1 MMVYMKNGTI
11 LAGNMRNKIAAAF
24 DSIDKILVWMFLL
37 AFCLRLAWAV
47 FVAGLDY
54 FPPGDDAPNYFEY
67 ARNLVAGKG
76 YIAEGG
82 RAFRAPGYPFFLA
95 AVFYVFGESNSA
107 VKIVQCVVSSLIPVL
122 VCLIGLQVSTRRV
135 AVAAGL
141 YTCVYYGLV
150 NEPSRYMT
158 EATFT
163 FLFTLTVWLFLRA
176 REKPRAA
183 AAAGAA
189 LGLML
194 LTRPVGILSLPVFLA
209 WLWLVLDR
217 RTFVRRAAVIAAACL
232 LTLAPWWIRNY
243 RVFHAFVP
251 FNTQFLITG
260 QVEDDKVAPTRYEKI
275 ATNEYGAL
283 MPRDG
288 RQTLMQVGVQGFWK
302 QGFERMAT
310 FFYPFVP
317 GFDITW
323 FFLLPFWLVGMYA
336 ALRQGNRP
344 AYILFNLAIYFPMYF
359 FISATTRYK
368 YSVSPFIIVFAS
380 MGFYYLY
387 EKYRAGRKYYAV
399 LLAWTAA
406 NLAVWLYAPWFRALA
421 LKAKGF

>member
-1 MMVYMKNGTI
+1 MKNK
-11 LAGNMRNKIAAAF
+11 LSAAF
-24 DSIDKILVWMFLL
+24 NSLDKILIWMFFL
-37 AFCLRLAWAV
+37 ALGLRLAWAV
-47 FVAGLDY
+47 FFAGLDY

-82 RAFRAPGYPFFLA
+82 RAFRAPGYPVFLA
-95 AVFYVFGESNSA
+95 AVFYVFGESNSM
-107 VKIVQCVVSSLIPVL
+107 VKIVQCAVSSLIPVL

-135 AVAAGL
+135 AVAAGF
-141 YTCVYYGLV
+141 YTCLYYGLI

-163 FLFTLTVWLFLRA
+163 FLFTLTVWLFLCA
-176 REKPRAA
+176 RESARAG
-183 AAAGAA
+183 AAAGVA
-189 LGLML
+189 LALML
-194 LTRPVGILSLPVFLA
+194 LTRPVGLLSLPVFLA
-209 WLWLVLDR
+209 WLYLVLDR
-217 RTFVRRAAVIAAACL
+217 RTFVRRAATIAAACL
-232 LTLAPWWIRNY
+232 ITLAPWWIRNY
-243 RVFHAFVP
+243 RVFHAFIP
-251 FNTQFLITG
+251 FNTQFLIAG
-260 QVEDDKVAPTRYEKI
+260 KIDNDKLAPTRYEKL

-283 MPRDG
+283 MPSDG
-288 RQTLMQVGVQGFWK
+288 MQGLMQVGVPGFWR
-302 QGFERMAT
+302 QGLERVAT

-317 GFDITW
+317 AFDITW
-323 FFLLPFWLVGMYA
+323 FFMCPFWLVGMYA

-359 FISATTRYK
+359 FFNATTRYK

-380 MGFYYLY
+380 MGFYHLY
-387 EKYRAGRKYYAV
+387 EKFQAGRKFYGV
-399 LLAWTAA
+399 LVGWTAA